1 MITINVGVREAKS
14 RLSKLLKQVQSGAQV
29 VITDRG
35 NPVGKI
41 IPIEKKALPLEDRL
55 KDLEER
61 GIVQKVV
68 KEGGQRLPHPLQMP
82 EDVNIQEMLQEDRN
96 TL

>member
-1 MITINVGVREAKS
+1 MLTINVGVREAKS

-41 IPIEKKALPLEDRL
+41 IPIEKKELPLEDRL

-61 GIVQKVV
+61 GIVQKMV
-68 KEGGQRLPHPLQMP
+68 KEGGRKLPQPLMMP
-82 EDVNIQEMLQEDRN
+82 DGVNIQEMLQEDRN
-96 TL
+96 TF

>member
-1 MITINVGVREAKS
+1 MLTINVGVREAKS

-41 IPIEKKALPLEDRL
+41 IPIEKKELPLEDRL

-61 GIVQKVV
+61 GIVQKMV
-68 KEGGQRLPHPLQMP
+68 KEGGRTLPQPLMMP
-82 EDVNIQEMLQEDRN
+82 DGVHIQEMLQEDRN
-96 TL
+96 TF